1 MNTKGYF
8 FHHCSFLIIQNGN
21 LFSYTITGVAQE
33 KKAFT
38 YQNVHWVI
46 QSSHLVTQL
55 MFGILFF
62 IWQPYWL
69 PNSLLLFI
77 EVSSASITTAAI
89 PVFLPISLFVRP
101 YSSHAC
107 TITITPRLFSSLNLS
122 PLHITASIDFYLA
135 TS

>member
-1 MNTKGYF
+1 MNTKGYS

-21 LFSYTITGVAQE
+21 FSSYTVTGVAPK

-38 YQNVHWVI
+38 YQNVHWI
-46 QSSHLVTQL
+46 TQSSHLVTKL

-69 PNSLLLFI
+69 LNSLLPFI
-77 EVSSASITTAAI
+77 EVSFASITTPAI
-89 PVFLPISLFVRP
+89 PVFSPLSIRP
-101 YSSHAC
+101 HSFHAY

-122 PLHITASIDFYLA
+122 PLHITASMDFYLA